1 MTLSPIA
8 SAARRHPQLAAG
20 LIVVFV
26 VLAFGPVGT
35 LFVDTD
41 LSRVGAAEPNLSP
54 SLEHLLGTDAAG
66 RDLLAVMVAGTPLTL
81 RVGFLAGAVGL
92 GIGIIL
98 GFLAGYFGGL
108 VDTLIRG
115 AADVLLTVPGLLFL
129 VVLATSLRTAVTV
142 DMMALVVASLAWMLP
157 TRTIRSQVLSMRERA
172 YVQVARLSG
181 MRDLEIIARELLP
194 NLLPYLA
201 ASFVSAVGAAVLA
214 SIGLEALGLGPQNEP
229 TLGMTIYWA
238 LYYTSLLRGMWWWWA
253 PPIAMIVL
261 IFHRLV
267 PRLYGIGPH
276 RQSAYMEGL
285 VVSRVVLRV
294 QDLRVHYH
302 TPRGPVRAVESV
314 GFELRAGERLG
325 LVGESGSGKS
335 TTAMA
340 LMQLIRP
347 PGRIE
352 GGRVDLDELE
362 LLSLSEE
369 EMRAVRFSRISLIPQ
384 GVMNSLNPVMRVG
397 AQIADTIE
405 AHEERPDREALQE
418 RVRSLLA
425 LVELDPATARMYP
438 HELSGGMKQ
447 RIGMAIAVALRPQ
460 VIIADEPTSALD
472 VVVQKRVMDTLF
484 RVQQELDAA
493 VILVGHDMGLMA
505 QCVDRIGVMYAGR
518 LAELGPVQSLLE
530 EPLHPYT
537 RMLVESLPSL
547 ERKGVFRGIPG
558 LPPSLLEPPPGC
570 PFHPRCPQVIDCCSD
585 RVPELEVVAAERQAA
600 CHLHTEGF
608 GKPSRGVS

>member
-1 MTLSPIA
+1 
-8 SAARRHPQLAAG
+8 
-20 LIVVFV
+20 
-26 VLAFGPVGT
+26 
-35 LFVDTD
+35 
-41 LSRVGAAEPNLSP
+41 
-54 SLEHLLGTDAAG
+54 
-66 RDLLAVMVAGTPLTL
+66 
-81 RVGFLAGAVGL
+81 
-92 GIGIIL
+92 
-98 GFLAGYFGGL
+98 
-108 VDTLIRG
+108 
-115 AADVLLTVPGLLFL
+115 
-129 VVLATSLRTAVTV
+129 
-142 DMMALVVASLAWMLP
+142 
-157 TRTIRSQVLSMRERA
+157 
-172 YVQVARLSG
+172 
-181 MRDLEIIARELLP
+181 
-194 NLLPYLA
+194 
-201 ASFVSAVGAAVLA
+201 
-214 SIGLEALGLGPQNEP
+214 
-229 TLGMTIYWA
+229 
-238 LYYTSLLRGMWWWWA
+238 
-253 PPIAMIVL
+253 
-261 IFHRLV
+261 
-267 PRLYGIGPH
+267 
-276 RQSAYMEGL
+276 MEGL

-302 TPRGPVRAVESV
+302 TSRGPVRAVEGV
-314 GFELRAGERLG
+314 GFELRSGERLG

-352 GGRVDLDELE
+352 GGRVELDELE
-362 LLSLSEE
+362 LLSLAEE
-369 EMRAVRFSRISLIPQ
+369 EMRSVRFSRISLIPQ

-405 AHEERPDREALQE
+405 AHEERSDREALQE
-418 RVRSLLA
+418 RVRSLLG

-447 RIGMAIAVALRPQ
+447 RVGMAIAVALRPQ

-518 LAELGPVQSLLE
+518 LVELGPVQSLLE

-570 PFHPRCPQVIDCCSD
+570 PFHPRCPQVMDGCSD
-585 RVPELEVVAAERQAA
+585 RVPELEEVAAERRAA
-600 CHLHTEGF
+600 CHLHAE
-608 GKPSRGVS
+608 VS

>member
-1 MTLSPIA
+1 
-8 SAARRHPQLAAG
+8 
-20 LIVVFV
+20 
-26 VLAFGPVGT
+26 
-35 LFVDTD
+35 
-41 LSRVGAAEPNLSP
+41 
-54 SLEHLLGTDAAG
+54 
-66 RDLLAVMVAGTPLTL
+66 
-81 RVGFLAGAVGL
+81 
-92 GIGIIL
+92 
-98 GFLAGYFGGL
+98 
-108 VDTLIRG
+108 
-115 AADVLLTVPGLLFL
+115 
-129 VVLATSLRTAVTV
+129 
-142 DMMALVVASLAWMLP
+142 
-157 TRTIRSQVLSMRERA
+157 
-172 YVQVARLSG
+172 
-181 MRDLEIIARELLP
+181 
-194 NLLPYLA
+194 
-201 ASFVSAVGAAVLA
+201 
-214 SIGLEALGLGPQNEP
+214 
-229 TLGMTIYWA
+229 
-238 LYYTSLLRGMWWWWA
+238 
-253 PPIAMIVL
+253 
-261 IFHRLV
+261 
-267 PRLYGIGPH
+267 
-276 RQSAYMEGL
+276 MEGL

-302 TPRGPVRAVESV
+302 TPRGPVRAVEGV

-352 GGRVDLDELE
+352 GGRVELDELE
-362 LLSLSEE
+362 LLSLAEE
-369 EMRAVRFSRISLIPQ
+369 EMRGVRFSRISLIPQ

-405 AHEERPDREALQE
+405 AHEERPDREVLQE
-418 RVRSLLA
+418 RVRNLLA

-447 RIGMAIAVALRPQ
+447 RVGMAIAVALRPQ

-570 PFHPRCPQVIDCCSD
+570 PFHPRCPQVMDRCSD
-585 RVPELEVVAAERQAA
+585 SVPELDVVAAERRAA
-600 CHLHTEGF
+600 CHLHAE
-608 GKPSRGVS
+608 VS

>member
-1 MTLSPIA
+1 
-8 SAARRHPQLAAG
+8 
-20 LIVVFV
+20 
-26 VLAFGPVGT
+26 
-35 LFVDTD
+35 
-41 LSRVGAAEPNLSP
+41 
-54 SLEHLLGTDAAG
+54 
-66 RDLLAVMVAGTPLTL
+66 
-81 RVGFLAGAVGL
+81 
-92 GIGIIL
+92 
-98 GFLAGYFGGL
+98 
-108 VDTLIRG
+108 
-115 AADVLLTVPGLLFL
+115 
-129 VVLATSLRTAVTV
+129 
-142 DMMALVVASLAWMLP
+142 
-157 TRTIRSQVLSMRERA
+157 
-172 YVQVARLSG
+172 
-181 MRDLEIIARELLP
+181 
-194 NLLPYLA
+194 
-201 ASFVSAVGAAVLA
+201 
-214 SIGLEALGLGPQNEP
+214 
-229 TLGMTIYWA
+229 
-238 LYYTSLLRGMWWWWA
+238 
-253 PPIAMIVL
+253 
-261 IFHRLV
+261 
-267 PRLYGIGPH
+267 
-276 RQSAYMEGL
+276 MEGL
-285 VVSRVVLRV
+285 GVSRVVLRV

-302 TPRGPVRAVESV
+302 TPRGPVRAVEGV
-314 GFELRAGERLG
+314 GFALRSGERLG

-352 GGRVDLDELE
+352 GGRVELDELE
-362 LLSLSEE
+362 LLSLAEE

-425 LVELDPATARMYP
+425 LVELDPATARRYP

-447 RIGMAIAVALRPQ
+447 RVGMAIAVALQPQ

-570 PFHPRCPQVIDCCSD
+570 PFHPRCPQVMDRCAD
-585 RVPELEVVAAERQAA
+585 RVPELEVVAAERRAA
-600 CHLHTEGF
+600 CHLHAEGF
-608 GKPSRGVS
+608 GKLSRGVP